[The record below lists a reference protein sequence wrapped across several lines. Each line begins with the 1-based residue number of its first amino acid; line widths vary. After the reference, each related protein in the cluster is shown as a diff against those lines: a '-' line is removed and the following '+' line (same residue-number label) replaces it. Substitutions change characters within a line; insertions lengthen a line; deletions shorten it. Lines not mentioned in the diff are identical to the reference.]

1 MVIAAVVALVAGG
14 LLASVPASAGSAGK
28 VREYVVQYGDG
39 VSAAEAR
46 AEIRALGGTVLE
58 EISAIGAAK
67 VRTSNPSFASDATG
81 SAALAGVARNRI
93 VGFADPA
100 LREKVDEVES
110 LIAARGAVPDVTAQV
125 AAEPLA
131 DLQWGMEMIGATAEG
146 SYAVDTGNP
155 DVLVGIIDTGIDS
168 THPDLDDNFN
178 AELSQNFTTDI
189 PLVDGPCNQEPDH
202 SCEDPADVDEGGH
215 G

>member
-1 MVIAAVVALVAGG
+1 MNQA
-14 LLASVPASAGSAGK
+14 
-28 VREYVVQYGDG
+28 
-39 VSAAEAR
+39 
-46 AEIRALGGTVLE
+46 
-58 EISAIGAAK
+58 
-67 VRTSNPSFASDATG
+67 
-81 SAALAGVARNRI
+81 
-93 VGFADPA
+93 
-100 LREKVDEVES
+100 
-110 LIAARGAVPDVTAQV
+110 V

-146 SYAVDTGNP
+146 SYAVETGNP

-202 SCEDPADVDEGGH
+202 SCEDPATWTRAATGRTSPGSSAQS
-215 G
+215 

>member
-1 MVIAAVVALVAGG
+1 MRNRMVIAAVVALVAGG
-14 LLASVPASAGSAGK
+14 LLAAVPASAGSDGK
-28 VREYVVQYGDG
+28 VREFVVQYRDG

-46 AEIRALGGTVLE
+46 AEIEALGGRVVE

-67 VRTSNPSFASDATG
+67 VQTSNPNFASEAIG
-81 SAALAGVARNRI
+81 SAAVAGVARNRI
-93 VGFADPA
+93 IGFANPA

-110 LIAARGAVPDVTAQV
+110 LIAATDAAPAVNQAV

-146 SYAVDTGNP
+146 SYAVETGNP

-168 THPDLDDNFN
+168 THPGLGRQLQRR
-178 AELSQNFTTDI
+178 AQSELH
-189 PLVDGPCNQEPDH
+189 DGH
-202 SCEDPADVDEGGH
+202 PAGRRAV
-215 G
+215 